1 MKSDPASFCCSQNC
15 AAASD
20 TEVGKK
26 NSIQLSSYMVNPDLS
41 HDKYGSDFIGTIQTD

>member
-20 TEVGKK
+20 TEIGKK
-26 NSIQLSSYMVNPDLS
+26 EGEALGRWGGEIDLLIIS
-41 HDKYGSDFIGTIQTD
+41 LVREFISDA